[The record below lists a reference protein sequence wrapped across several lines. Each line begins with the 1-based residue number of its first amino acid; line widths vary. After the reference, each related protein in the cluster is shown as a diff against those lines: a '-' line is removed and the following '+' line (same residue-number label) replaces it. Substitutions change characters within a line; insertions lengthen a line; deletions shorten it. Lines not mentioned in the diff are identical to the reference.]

1 MLHLFALIL
10 VIAINK
16 ADILSSYFLFQ
27 SPADLDLDGRTNG
40 FPEVNG
46 NPLLD
51 ATKNN
56 FSRIVSCYCCV
67 SRYLKARQTNIP

>member
-1 MLHLFALIL
+1 MLHFLHGSKYCNGCCIFNSVLFI
-10 VIAINK
+10 
-16 ADILSSYFLFQ
+16 FQ

-40 FPEVNG
+40 FSEVNG

-56 FSRIVSCYCCV
+56 FSRIVS
-67 SRYLKARQTNIP
+67 